1 MSRWQRHR
9 CGQGAPEDGSVTR
22 VHDGPR
28 GHCDLARAELALSTH
43 HIDDTLK
50 STGDTMIKLGLIEP
64 AYKPNKL

>member
-1 MSRWQRHR
+1 M
-9 CGQGAPEDGSVTR
+9 TR

-50 STGDTMIKLGLIEP
+50 STGDTMIVSARKLAESRLRICGRSLSGIL
-64 AYKPNKL
+64 AHRSSA

>member
-1 MSRWQRHR
+1 M
-9 CGQGAPEDGSVTR
+9 TR

-50 STGDTMIKLGLIEP
+50 STGDTMIVSARISLSLVCEFAAGLSDILAHRRGGQGE
-64 AYKPNKL
+64 